1 MSTSN
6 LLNAQF
12 DDSEDEDDF
21 NPQPA
26 DLSDDGGDDDAG
38 VQIRKEAARTRVD
51 EDEGSDDEAPA
62 SRRKSA
68 HGQNGDDDDDDEDAE
83 GEGEDITQGGL
94 DDDEEEDEEDEEE
107 EITVSPQYL
116 FWDTSNYYFLMGH
129 GVFS

>member
-62 SRRKSA
+62 SSLHTGKMATTMMMMRMLRVKA
-68 HGQNGDDDDDDEDAE
+68 R
-83 GEGEDITQGGL
+83 I
-94 DDDEEEDEEDEEE
+94 
-107 EITVSPQYL
+107 
-116 FWDTSNYYFLMGH
+116 
-129 GVFS
+129 